1 MPEHYAEG
9 GAVESTSHNSTN
21 QKNIQAVDDQH
32 CPMDTMVTS
41 TDQELGG
48 QRIIES
54 NEYDSDVQLIG
65 VVTSSPIT
73 IEDGETT
80 DENEALCQCSNTP
93 S

>member
-1 MPEHYAEG
+1 MSEHYAEG

-21 QKNIQAVDDQH
+21 QKNIQAVDGQH

-48 QRIIES
+48 QRTIES

-65 VVTSSPIT
+65 VVPSSPIT

-80 DENEALCQCSNTP
+80 DENEALCQSSNTP